1 MILEKIPEDPDIVL
15 AWNQLVFK
23 MERPEVF
30 FSHQWALAASRAFS
44 DLHPL
49 IFLVYDSG
57 RLAGVAAMATNRAS
71 PGTVFFLTA
80 STADYCDIVS
90 EPQNRKEVLDAVLDE
105 LNKVSTQDL
114 ILANVPAESRT
125 LQAISPIARSRG
137 FHFHHRPAY
146 ECGIISLGDQKHRHA
161 ILQSVIRKE
170 RERRGLKKLGQL
182 GPIRLAHLSVE
193 QVESGLEPIF
203 RAPISRFLAANRLSP
218 LIHHERRFFLE
229 ELGRLMG
236 LAGWLKISQLE
247 AGGRPIA
254 WNYGFRFSDSW
265 FWYLPTFRVQFE
277 DSSPGSCLL
286 RLIIE
291 QACAD
296 TSVNR
301 LDLGLGDESYKRRF
315 SNAASSTSYVQLSKS
330 TPRHIAVVGRY
341 RLAALAETFPT
352 MGKRLRDGREVFRRV
367 QSRIRSGGA
376 IATATHTFKR
386 ARTLIRS
393 MSEVAFFE
401 APKIK
406 MSENDSRALRPLTW
420 DEIASAAIDNAGDDQ
435 TLLYLI
441 RSAQR
446 LRKGIATSYL
456 LRETGPHACHFLWAD
471 LYNGFYLSEIDSRL
485 ESVDSQAMMIFDC
498 WTPVSQRGHGHYAK
512 ALRLIAAYFQQQ
524 QKAVW
529 IFSAVKNESSISGIL
544 KAGFVYSFSLARS
557 KTLWSSRLSR
567 STSDIGSIKDLT
579 SNHRSIVLR

>member
-1 MILEKIPEDPDIVL
+1 
-15 AWNQLVFK
+15 
-23 MERPEVF
+23 
-30 FSHQWALAASRAFS
+30 
-44 DLHPL
+44 
-49 IFLVYDSG
+49 
-57 RLAGVAAMATNRAS
+57 
-71 PGTVFFLTA
+71 
-80 STADYCDIVS
+80 
-90 EPQNRKEVLDAVLDE
+90 
-105 LNKVSTQDL
+105 
-114 ILANVPAESRT
+114 
-125 LQAISPIARSRG
+125 
-137 FHFHHRPAY
+137 
-146 ECGIISLGDQKHRHA
+146 
-161 ILQSVIRKE
+161 
-170 RERRGLKKLGQL
+170 
-182 GPIRLAHLSVE
+182 
-193 QVESGLEPIF
+193 
-203 RAPISRFLAANRLSP
+203 
-218 LIHHERRFFLE
+218 
-229 ELGRLMG
+229 
-236 LAGWLKISQLE
+236 
-247 AGGRPIA
+247 
-254 WNYGFRFSDSW
+254 
-265 FWYLPTFRVQFE
+265 
-277 DSSPGSCLL
+277 
-286 RLIIE
+286 
-291 QACAD
+291 
-296 TSVNR
+296 
-301 LDLGLGDESYKRRF
+301 
-315 SNAASSTSYVQLSKS
+315 
-330 TPRHIAVVGRY
+330 
-341 RLAALAETFPT
+341 
-352 MGKRLRDGREVFRRV
+352 
-367 QSRIRSGGA
+367 
-376 IATATHTFKR
+376 
-386 ARTLIRS
+386 